1 MNIVILGPQGSGKGT
16 FSSLIAQRFN
26 LRHLSTGDIFR
37 KNKEFS
43 KYIDKGQ
50 FVPDELVFKIITPYL
65 KEDIIIDG
73 FPRNLKQ
80 AVFLEKKLKIN
91 YVLFIDVSYSIIL
104 QRLKTR
110 IQCPECN
117 AIYNLKTNPPKKPGI
132 CDECNSKLAKR
143 ADDIDEKAVKTR
155 LDNYNK
161 EIKNLLDFY
170 SEEGILFKING
181 NQTIEKT
188 IEEIYSKIT
197 KSI

>member
-26 LRHLSTGDIFR
+26 LKHISTGDIFR

-43 KYIDKGQ
+43 KYTDKGQ

-65 KEDIIIDG
+65 KNNIILDG

-80 AVFLEKKLKIN
+80 AVFLDKKIKIN
-91 YVLFIDVSYSIIL
+91 YVFFIDLSFKIIL

-117 AIYNLKTNPPKKPGI
+117 TIYSLKTNPPKKQGI
-132 CDECNSKLAKR
+132 CDICNSKLTKR
-143 ADDIDEKAVKTR
+143 TDDIDEKAVKTR

-170 SEEGILFKING
+170 SKEGILFKIDG
-181 NQTIEKT
+181 SQTIEKT
-188 IEEIYSKIT
+188 TEEIYSKIT
-197 KSI
+197 KNI